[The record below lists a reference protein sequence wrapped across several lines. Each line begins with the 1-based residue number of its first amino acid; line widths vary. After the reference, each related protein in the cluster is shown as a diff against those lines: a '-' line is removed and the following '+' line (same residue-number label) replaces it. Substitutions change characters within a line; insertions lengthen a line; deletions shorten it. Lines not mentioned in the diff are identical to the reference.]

1 MDHYAVLGVSKT
13 ATPDEIKKAYRKLAS
28 QHHPDKGGN
37 TTKFQEIQTAY
48 DTLSDSEKRQQYDN
62 PQPQGLN
69 MGPGGFHFN
78 MGPGMDFN
86 DIFGQ
91 MFNNTNNPFGAQRNQ
106 RHLMRTQFRISLLDA
121 YNGGNQMLKLNTQQ
135 GQKVLDIQIPKG
147 VHSGQQVRFDNVF
160 PGATLLVE
168 FTIMPHLTYEREGD
182 NLYSNHSIS
191 VLDLIVGTKFNFMTL
206 SNKVISV
213 NVPPKTQPFMQLKLT
228 GQGMPIPNTGYYGD
242 QLILLKPYIPD
253 NISQDIV
260 DSILRNRGN

>member
-62 PQPQGLN
+62 PQPQGFH
-69 MGPGGFHFN
+69 MGPGGFQFN
-78 MGPGMDFN
+78 MGPGMDMN

-91 MFNNTNNPFGAQRNQ
+91 IFNNNAFGQRRNQ
-106 RHLMRTQFRISLLDA
+106 RQLMRTQIKISLLDA
-121 YNGGNQMLKLNTQQ
+121 YNGSSQTLKLNTAQ
-135 GQKVLDIQIPKG
+135 GQKIVNVEIPKG
-147 VHSGQQVRFDNVF
+147 IQSGQQVRLDNIF
-160 PGATLLVE
+160 TNATLLVE
-168 FTIMPHLTYEREGD
+168 FVVMPHLSYDREGD

-191 VLDLIVGTKFNFMTL
+191 VLDLIAGTKFDFMT
-206 SNKVISV
+206 ISGRVLNV
-213 NVPPKTQPFMQLKLT
+213 NVPAKTQPFMQLKLT
-228 GQGMPIPNTGYYGD
+228 NQGMPIPNTMQYGD

-260 DSILRNRGN
+260 DSILRNKGN